1 MILISQDRRLTKAAR
16 EALEADN
23 TAQRLNLIRQKVFI
37 RYAAADAITERLQEA
52 LEDYPTDGDSH
63 FLVVGDSGMG
73 KTRLVTCCG

>member
-52 LEDYPTDGDSH
+52 LEDYPTEGDSH
-63 FLVVGDSGMG
+63 
-73 KTRLVTCCG
+73 

>member
-37 RYAAADAITERLQEA
+37 RYAAADADA
-52 LEDYPTDGDSH
+52 LAAKPEDILTYLH
-63 FLVVGDSGMG
+63 QH
-73 KTRLVTCCG
+73 